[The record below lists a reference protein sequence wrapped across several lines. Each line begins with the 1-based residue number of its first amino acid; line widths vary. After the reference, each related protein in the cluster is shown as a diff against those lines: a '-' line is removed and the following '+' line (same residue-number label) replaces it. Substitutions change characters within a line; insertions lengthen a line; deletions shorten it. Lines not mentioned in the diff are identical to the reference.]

1 MSYDLIFLL
10 EEPSLKDVL
19 EIILP
24 KIIPD
29 DIIYICISHE
39 GKQDLAK
46 SIPIKIK
53 AFKFSPNTK
62 FIIVHDQDSHD
73 CKQLKSELFK
83 ICQVAGKPD
92 AMIRIIC
99 HELESWFLG
108 DLIAVEK
115 GYNLE
120 SKILSKK
127 QTNKKFRNPDQL
139 NSAKQELRNLVNEYY
154 PSTHSKKIAPYLSLK
169 ENKSRSFQV
178 FINGIMQIC
187 GVSSIRDN

>member
-24 KIIPD
+24 KIIP
-29 DIIYICISHE
+29 IGITYICISHQ

-53 AFKFSPNTK
+53 AFKFSPHTQ

-73 CKQLKSELFK
+73 CKQLKSELVK
-83 ICQVAGKPD
+83 ICRIAGKED

-108 DLIAVEK
+108 DLLAVEK
-115 GYNLE
+115 AYNLPE
-120 SKILSKK
+120 NTLSKK
-127 QTNKKFRNPDQL
+127 QTYKKFRNPDQL
-139 NSAKQELRNLVNEYY
+139 NSAKQELRNLVKEYY
-154 PSTHSKKIAPYLSLK
+154 PGTHSKKIAPYLSLQN
-169 ENKSRSFQV
+169 NKSRSFLI
-178 FINGIMQIC
+178 FLKGIMKVCEFILH
-187 GVSSIRDN
+187 N